1 MLPLL
6 LAILLGL
13 VPQHGVV
20 THTAMLE
27 PAQRTLDLIYNMEF
41 DEALRAAQRLID
53 LAPAHPAGYFYRAAT
68 YWQWRLITHDPP
80 QRAMLLTQFQESTQ
94 RARDLAEHLPDAQA
108 AEAAFYLGA
117 VYGMQARMHFVEQQ
131 YIRALLAAKQGSTY
145 LQQCVAH
152 APNWYD
158 AYAGLGTYQYVL
170 SRVPGVWR
178 GIVQQLIGI
187 AGDRDKGLQ
196 ALEQA
201 RTAGRLS
208 VPEAGS
214 LLAKIYVLPG
224 EEQYDKAYVLLE
236 SLVQRYPH
244 NSDYRYR
251 LALVCAQLGLWERAR
266 QVSQKL
272 IADITQGKPYAP
284 RNGSRYSTTAWLRPM
299 SFNGSHRL
307 PQCSSGRYR
316 CRNSIRR
323 CGPGWSCAWA
333 TCMTCRGNVRQR
345 RRGTRGCRGM
355 SRRKHAPTST
365 EPRPLCRHRLI
376 SNRSNRLSSSGTLC
390 AYAIASLR
398 SLALSTLCC
407 AAVWVS

>member
-6 LAILLGL
+6 LAILFGL
-13 VPQHGVV
+13 MPQSGVV

-41 DEALRAAQRLID
+41 EAALRAAQRLID
-53 LAPAHPAGYFYRAAT
+53 LSPAHPAGHFYRAAT
-68 YWQWRLITHDPP
+68 YWQWRLITHDPH
-80 QRAMLLTQFQESTQ
+80 QRAVLLTQFQESTQ
-94 RARDLAEHLPDAQA
+94 RARDLAAHLPDAQA

-117 VYGMQARMHFVEQQ
+117 VYGLQARMHFVEQQ

-145 LQQCVAH
+145 LQQCVAR
-152 APNWYD
+152 APDWYD

-170 SRVPGVWR
+170 SRVPTVWR

-214 LLAKIYVLPG
+214 LLAKIYALPG
-224 EEQYDKAYVLLE
+224 EERYDKAYVLLE

-251 LALVCAQLGLWERAR
+251 LALVGAQLGLWERAR
-266 QVSQKL
+266 QVGQKL
-272 IADITQGKPYAP
+272 IADSAQGKPYAP
-284 RNGSRYSTTAWLRPM
+284 QEWLP
-299 SFNGSHRL
+299 L
-307 PQCSSGRYR
+307 LRYR
-316 CRNSIRR
+316 LAETYVFQRQPHAAAGLLRALQMQELSPALR
-323 CGPGWSCAWA
+323 AWVEL
-333 TCMTCRGNVRQR
+333 RLGNVHDLQGDR
-345 RRGTRGCRGM
+345 RAAQAWYQGVQGDEQAEARARVYMVTPFVPARIDL
-355 SRRKHAPTST
+355 K
-365 EPRPLCRHRLI
+365 PLEQ
-376 SNRSNRLSSSGTLC
+376 
-390 AYAIASLR
+390 
-398 SLALSTLCC
+398 
-407 AAVWVS
+407 AVI

>member
-6 LAILLGL
+6 FAVLLGTA
-13 VPQHGVV
+13 PQSGVV
-20 THTAMLE
+20 AHAAILE
-27 PAQRTLDLIYNMEF
+27 PAQHALDLIYNMEF
-41 DEALRAAQRLID
+41 DEALRAAQHLID

-68 YWQWRLITHDPP
+68 YWQWRLMTPDPH
-80 QRAMLLTQFQESTQ
+80 QRASLLTQFQRATQ
-94 RARDLAEHLPDAQA
+94 HARELAEHLPAAQA

-145 LQQCVAH
+145 LQQCVAR
-152 APNWYD
+152 APDWYD

-178 GIVQQLIGI
+178 GLVQQLIGI

-236 SLVQRYPH
+236 QLVQRYPN

-266 QVSQKL
+266 QVSQSL
-272 IADITQGKPYAP
+272 IADVEQGKPYHPQEWLPLFHYRVAETYVFQRQP
-284 RNGSRYSTTAWLRPM
+284 QAAAALLRTLQPQALSPALRAWVELR
-299 SFNGSHRL
+299 L
-307 PQCSSGRYR
+307 
-316 CRNSIRR
+316 
-323 CGPGWSCAWA
+323 
-333 TCMTCRGNVRQR
+333 GNVHDLRGER
-345 RRGTRGCRGM
+345 RAAQAWYQGVQGDEQAEARARAYMTT
-355 SRRKHAPTST
+355 PF
-365 EPRPLCRHRLI
+365 RPVQIDLKPLEQ
-376 SNRSNRLSSSGTLC
+376 
-390 AYAIASLR
+390 AII
-398 SLALSTLCC
+398 
-407 AAVWVS
+407 

>member
-1 MLPLL
+1 
-6 LAILLGL
+6 
-13 VPQHGVV
+13 
-20 THTAMLE
+20 
-27 PAQRTLDLIYNMEF
+27 MEF

-68 YWQWRLITHDPP
+68 YWQWRLITYDPP

-152 APNWYD
+152 APDWYD

-236 SLVQRYPH
+236 TWCSAIRTIV
-244 NSDYRYR
+244 
-251 LALVCAQLGLWERAR
+251 
-266 QVSQKL
+266 
-272 IADITQGKPYAP
+272 
-284 RNGSRYSTTAWLRPM
+284 TTAIGWPWSVPSWGCGSARATQPASHCRYCSGQAICAPGMAPVTPLPLAETYVLQRQPQAAAGLLRALQMQELSPTLRAWVEL
-299 SFNGSHRL
+299 RL
-307 PQCSSGRYR
+307 
-316 CRNSIRR
+316 
-323 CGPGWSCAWA
+323 
-333 TCMTCRGNVRQR
+333 GNVHDLQGERQAAQAWYQ
-345 RRGTRGCRGM
+345 GCRGM
-355 SRRKHAPTST
+355 SRRKHAPTPT
-365 EPRPLCRHRLI
+365 WPLCA
-376 SNRSNRLSSSGTLC
+376 GTD
-390 AYAIASLR
+390 
-398 SLALSTLCC
+398 
-407 AAVWVS
+407 

>member
-1 MLPLL
+1 MLL
-6 LAILLGL
+6 LLFTLFFGL
-13 VPQHGVV
+13 MPPSGMI

-41 DEALRAAQRLID
+41 EAALYAAQRLID

-68 YWQWRLITHDPP
+68 YWQWRLIAQEPH
-80 QRAMLLTQFQESTQ
+80 QRALLLTQFQESTQ
-94 RARDLAEHLPDAQA
+94 RARAKAEHLPDTQA

-117 VYGMQARMHFVEQQ
+117 VYGMEARMHFVEQQ

-145 LQQCVAH
+145 LQQCVAQ

-178 GIVQQLIGI
+178 SIVQQLIGI

-214 LLAKIYVLPG
+214 LLAKIYMLPG

-236 SLVQRYPH
+236 NLVQRYPH

-266 QVSQKL
+266 QVSQHL
-272 IADITQGKPYAP
+272 IADSTQGKPYALQALLP
-284 RNGSRYSTTAWLRPM
+284 LLHY
-299 SFNGSHRL
+299 RL
-307 PQCSSGRYR
+307 AETYVLQRQPQAAAGLLK
-316 CRNSIRR
+316 
-323 CGPGWSCAWA
+323 ALQ
-333 TCMTCRGNVRQR
+333 RQ
-345 RRGTRGCRGM
+345 
-355 SRRKHAPTST
+355 
-365 EPRPLCRHRLI
+365 
-376 SNRSNRLSSSGTLC
+376 
-390 AYAIASLR
+390 
-398 SLALSTLCC
+398 ALSP
-407 AAVWVS
+407 A

>member
-6 LAILLGL
+6 LTILFGL
-13 VPQHGVV
+13 MPQSGVL

-41 DEALRAAQRLID
+41 DEALRAAQHPID
-53 LAPAHPAGYFYRAAT
+53 LAPAHPSGFFFPAAS
-68 YWQWRLITHDPP
+68 YWQWRLITYNPH
-80 QRAMLLTQFQESTQ
+80 QRALLLAQFQESTQ
-94 RARDLAEHLPDAQA
+94 RARAKAEHLQDTQA

-145 LQQCVAH
+145 LQQCVGH
-152 APNWYD
+152 APDWYD
-158 AYAGLGTYQYVL
+158 AYAGLDTYQYVL

-187 AGDRDKGLQ
+187 AGDRNKGLQ
-196 ALEQA
+196 ALELA

-214 LLAKIYVLPG
+214 LLAKIYMLPG

-236 SLVQRYPH
+236 NLVQRYPH

-266 QVSQKL
+266 QVSQDL
-272 IADITQGKPYAP
+272 MADITQGKPYAP
-284 RNGSRYSTTAWLRPM
+284 PEWLPLLHYRLAETYVLQRQPQAAARLLRALQTQELSPTLRAWVELR
-299 SFNGSHRL
+299 L
-307 PQCSSGRYR
+307 
-316 CRNSIRR
+316 
-323 CGPGWSCAWA
+323 
-333 TCMTCRGNVRQR
+333 GNVHDLQGERQAAQAWYQGVQGDEQAEAR
-345 RRGTRGCRGM
+345 
-355 SRRKHAPTST
+355 AQ
-365 EPRPLCRHRLI
+365 
-376 SNRSNRLSSSGTLC
+376 
-390 AYAIASLR
+390 AYIATPFVPIQIDLKPFEQ
-398 SLALSTLCC
+398 
-407 AAVWVS
+407 AVI

>member
-1 MLPLL
+1 
-6 LAILLGL
+6 
-13 VPQHGVV
+13 
-20 THTAMLE
+20 
-27 PAQRTLDLIYNMEF
+27 MEF

-53 LAPAHPAGYFYRAAT
+53 LAPAHPAGYFYRAVT
-68 YWQWRLITHDPP
+68 YWQWRLITHDPH
-80 QRAMLLTQFQESTQ
+80 QRAMLLAQFQESTQ
-94 RARDLAEHLPDAQA
+94 RARDLAEHLPEAQA

-145 LQQCVAH
+145 LQQCVAR
-152 APNWYD
+152 APDWYD

-236 SLVQRYPH
+236 NLVQRYPH

-266 QVSQKL
+266 QVSQHL
-272 IADITQGKPYAP
+272 IAEITQGKSYAP
-284 RNGSRYSTTAWLRPM
+284 QEWLPLLHYRLAETYVLQRQPQAAAGLLRALQMQELTPTLRAWVELR
-299 SFNGSHRL
+299 L
-307 PQCSSGRYR
+307 
-316 CRNSIRR
+316 
-323 CGPGWSCAWA
+323 
-333 TCMTCRGNVRQR
+333 GNVHDLQGERQAAQAWYQGVQGDEQAEAR
-345 RRGTRGCRGM
+345 AHTYLATPFVPVQIDL
-355 SRRKHAPTST
+355 K
-365 EPRPLCRHRLI
+365 PLEQ
-376 SNRSNRLSSSGTLC
+376 
-390 AYAIASLR
+390 
-398 SLALSTLCC
+398 
-407 AAVWVS
+407 AVI

>member
-6 LAILLGL
+6 LGL
-13 VPQHGVV
+13 IPHNGVV
-20 THTAMLE
+20 THATMLE
-27 PAQRTLDLIYNMEF
+27 PAQRILDLIYNMEF
-41 DEALRAAQRLID
+41 DAALRAAQNLID

-68 YWQWRLITHDPP
+68 YWQWRLITYDPP
-80 QRAMLLTQFQESTQ
+80 QRAMLLTQFQESMQ
-94 RARDLAEHLPDAQA
+94 RARAMAEHLPEAQA

-145 LQQCVAH
+145 LQQCVAR
-152 APNWYD
+152 APDWYD

-170 SRVPGVWR
+170 SRVPSVWR
-178 GIVQQLIGI
+178 SIVQQLIGI

-236 SLVQRYPH
+236 NLVQRYPH

-251 LALVCAQLGLWERAR
+251 LALVCAHLGLWERAR
-266 QVSQKL
+266 QVSQHL
-272 IADITQGKPYAP
+272 IADITQGKSYAP
-284 RNGSRYSTTAWLRPM
+284 QEWLPLLHYRLAETYVFQRQPQAAAVLLRALQMQELSPALRAWVELR
-299 SFNGSHRL
+299 L
-307 PQCSSGRYR
+307 
-316 CRNSIRR
+316 
-323 CGPGWSCAWA
+323 
-333 TCMTCRGNVRQR
+333 GNVHDLQGERQAEAR
-345 RRGTRGCRGM
+345 A
-355 SRRKHAPTST
+355 HAYMATPFV
-365 EPRPLCRHRLI
+365 PAPIDLKPLEQ
-376 SNRSNRLSSSGTLC
+376 
-390 AYAIASLR
+390 
-398 SLALSTLCC
+398 
-407 AAVWVS
+407 AVI

>member
-6 LAILLGL
+6 LTALLSL
-13 VPQHGVV
+13 MPQSGVV
-20 THTAMLE
+20 THAALLE
-27 PAQRTLDLIYNMEF
+27 PAQHTLELIYNMEF
-41 DEALRAAQRLID
+41 DAALRAAQHLID

-68 YWQWRLITHDPP
+68 YWQWRLITHDP
-80 QRAMLLTQFQESTQ
+80 QRRAMLLSQFQESTQ
-94 RARDLAEHLPDAQA
+94 RARDLAEHLPEAQA

-145 LQQCVAH
+145 LQQCVRR
-152 APNWYD
+152 APDWYD

-187 AGDRDKGLQ
+187 AGDRNKGLQ

-214 LLAKIYVLPG
+214 LLAKIYMLPG

-236 SLVQRYPH
+236 NLVQRYPH

-266 QVSQKL
+266 QVSQQL
-272 IADITQGKPYAP
+272 MADIGQGKPYVP
-284 RNGSRYSTTAWLRPM
+284 QEWLP
-299 SFNGSHRL
+299 L
-307 PQCSSGRYR
+307 LRYR
-316 CRNSIRR
+316 L
-323 CGPGWSCAWA
+323 AE
-333 TCMTCRGNVRQR
+333 TYVLQRQPQAAA
-345 RRGTRGCRGM
+345 G
-355 SRRKHAPTST
+355 
-365 EPRPLCRHRLI
+365 L
-376 SNRSNRLSSSGTLC
+376 
-390 AYAIASLR
+390 LR
-398 SLALSTLCC
+398 SLHTQELSPELRAWVELRLGNVHDLQGERQ
-407 AAVWVS
+407 AAQAWYQGVQGDEQAAARAHAYIAMPFVPTQIDLKPFEQAVI